1 MPFSLRKS
9 VVCLLHSLPGFSAS
23 RRQKLEHNLEI
34 LGATIL
40 DDIWK
45 AKYIVISESIR
56 SLAIVAKRMRVEEER
71 LIQHLEKNVDIRCAL
86 PSWADYCISSVKCL
100 AIPSR
105 IHTWCHSQTFATTS
119 KIVTRNI
126 SVKRNRDEID
136 DNNEKQTIGE
146 EPLSRKKVISKND
159 GSIQTRREC
168 YFRRN
173 VQVAEA
179 FKNLASLHQ
188 SMSLIP
194 ADTWK
199 SYSFQIVAGRLLELN
214 FEVANDEETQR
225 KLRSIKGFGK
235 SVCEKIQECIE
246 HGTISRIQ
254 EFKSDPQ
261 RQAMRNLKDIWGVGI
276 VRASDLMDRGY
287 RTIDDVRLGIRQNKL
302 LLDRN
307 QLVGVD
313 CYEDILDR
321 MSRSEAEEIGETVRV
336 VAESLFPGIET
347 SIMGSYRRGKDFCG
361 DVDIQLTHPAFVR
374 NIPTDALGRIIGK
387 FTEIYLSIRTSSS
400 GC

>member
-1 MPFSLRKS
+1 MLLTPFSLRK
-9 VVCLLHSLPGFSAS
+9 LPGFSAS

-56 SLAIVAKRMRVEEER
+56 SLAVVAKRMCVEEEC
-71 LIQHLEKNVDIRCAL
+71 LIQHLEKNIDIRCVL
-86 PSWADYCISSVKCL
+86 PSWADYCISSVNFL
-100 AIPSR
+100 VIPSR
-105 IHTWCHSQTFATTS
+105 IHTWCYSQTLTTS
-119 KIVTRNI
+119 KSAARNI
-126 SVKRNRDEID
+126 SVKRNRDAIH

-146 EPLSRKKVISKND
+146 DPPGRKKVISNND

-168 YFRRN
+168 CFRRN

-179 FKNLASLHQ
+179 FKTLSKLHQ
-188 SMSLIP
+188 SMSLLP

-214 FEVANDEETQR
+214 FEVANDEETKL

-261 RQAMRNLKDIWGVGI
+261 RQAMKNLKDIWGVGI

-287 RTIDDVRLGIRQNKL
+287 RTIDDVRIGIRQNKL
-302 LLDRN
+302 SLDRN

-347 SIMGSYRRGKDFCG
+347 SIMGSYRRGKAFCG

-387 FTEIYLSIRTSSS
+387 FTKNIFLDSNS
-400 GC
+400 